1 MFCHT
6 LFACAAVMYSRHST
20 YDADGEHTPQKKCTR
35 IVKLFCLKQNVRG
48 SFTGVIVNPTLFARA
63 DEIKSGVLRT
73 MSAVNDYGE

>member
-1 MFCHT
+1 MMMVNIN
-6 LFACAAVMYSRHST
+6 LK
-20 YDADGEHTPQKKCTR
+20 KKCKR

-63 DEIKSGVLRT
+63 DEIESGVLRT